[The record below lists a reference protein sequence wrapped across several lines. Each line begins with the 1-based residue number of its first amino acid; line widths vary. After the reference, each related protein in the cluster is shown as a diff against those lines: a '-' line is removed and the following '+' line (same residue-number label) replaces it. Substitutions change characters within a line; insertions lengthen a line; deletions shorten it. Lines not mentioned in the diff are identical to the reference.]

1 MTDKAG
7 RTELMYAVIDKEYKK
22 VKELIN
28 SGIDVNAKDNFG
40 NIPLGRA
47 IKPYIDKR
55 IIEILLKSNSDIN
68 IENNSGISVKKLV
81 DTVVNFEYKDLFQL
95 L

>member
-40 NIPLGRA
+40 NIPLGRT
-47 IKPYIDKR
+47 IKPYTDKR

-81 DTVVNFEYKDLFQL
+81 DTVVNFEYKDLFQ
-95 L
+95 

>member
-28 SGIDVNAKDNFG
+28 SGIDVNTKDNQGYTALHFAVESNNYEIVECLISNNADVNAKDNFG

-55 IIEILLKSNSDIN
+55 IIEIL
-68 IENNSGISVKKLV
+68 
-81 DTVVNFEYKDLFQL
+81 
-95 L
+95 